1 MAALLVALVF
11 VHIRNVR
18 ARVTAVFEHET
29 RLRATGVHA
38 TSHSHVFCRAMTL
51 SLALSSGPALALAAC
66 FTSLFLRGGLGAARA
81 DFALR
86 TEQDVSRWLLL
97 VLLALM
103 LCVIYSTSFLFATAK
118 SKHAKPV
125 AIFGGG
131 RGPGAHGPRDTGSS
145 LLPLRQSA
153 PVVPMSMGA
162 LVAPS
167 RSTLDS
173 AMLLI
178 AARATL
184 TVAASPSAVADS
196 VDGSRLQ
203 LDMPDGSDAAR
214 RSARTL
220 TASSDARSSV
230 SEFLQPM
237 GAPDAAAVAAVTA
250 AALAA
255 SIEEEPENALRD
267 NNKRAT
273 ADSTLR
279 ICL

>member
-1 MAALLVALVF
+1 
-11 VHIRNVR
+11 
-18 ARVTAVFEHET
+18 
-29 RLRATGVHA
+29 
-38 TSHSHVFCRAMTL
+38 
-51 SLALSSGPALALAAC
+51 
-66 FTSLFLRGGLGAARA
+66 
-81 DFALR
+81 
-86 TEQDVSRWLLL
+86 
-97 VLLALM
+97 
-103 LCVIYSTSFLFATAK
+103 
-118 SKHAKPV
+118 
-125 AIFGGG
+125 
-131 RGPGAHGPRDTGSS
+131 
-145 LLPLRQSA
+145 
-153 PVVPMSMGA
+153 MGT

-196 VDGSRLQ
+196 IDCSRLQ